1 MLDSKK
7 MSELRGKAQSIN
19 VTLHVGK
26 AGVTDALV
34 SELYT
39 QLKDHE
45 LVKVRLMK
53 GEVREGAEELAE
65 KTGADLVETRGKTAV
80 FYKA

>member
-1 MLDSKK
+1 MLDSKAL
-7 MSELRGKAQSIN
+7 SLLRGRAQSID
-19 VTLHVGK
+19 VTLQVGK

-34 SELYT
+34 AELYQ
-39 QLKDHE
+39 QLEDHE

-53 GEVREGAEELAE
+53 GEVREGATELAK
-65 KTGADLVETRGKTAV
+65 KTGAELVEVRGKTAV